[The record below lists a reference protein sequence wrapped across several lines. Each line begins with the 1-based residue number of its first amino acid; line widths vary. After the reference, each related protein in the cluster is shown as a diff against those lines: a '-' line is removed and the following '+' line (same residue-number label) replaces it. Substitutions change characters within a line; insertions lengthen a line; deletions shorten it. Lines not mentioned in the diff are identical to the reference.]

1 MFPARAGM
9 SLGSGTHLR
18 APRHVPRASGDEPH
32 TGVDADFEELCS
44 PRERG

>member
-9 SLGSGTHLR
+9 SLTNNIIRGLL
-18 APRHVPRASGDEPH
+18 PDVPRASGDEPH
-32 TGVDADFEELCS
+32 NSPTTLSAALCS